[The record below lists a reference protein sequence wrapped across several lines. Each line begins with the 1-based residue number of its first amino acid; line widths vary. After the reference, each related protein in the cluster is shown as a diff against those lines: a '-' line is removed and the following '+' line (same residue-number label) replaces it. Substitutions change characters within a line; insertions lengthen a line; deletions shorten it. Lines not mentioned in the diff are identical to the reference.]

1 MARFKLHDSST
12 PFAQETASVGYLQIE
27 IREITADVQ
36 SDENPTDKQHF
47 MFKVFRVVKKS
58 TPVEAQDPDVRIAQ
72 ALLTRSRNPGPQEEL
87 WIANSI
93 AQFKAQ
99 GKLGT
104 EHERLTQGVKQF
116 REAAGNVGHV
126 AHVVAQLNKL
136 KLRLNDGVRSLSEL
150 NVDQFN

>member
-1 MARFKLHDSST
+1 M
-12 PFAQETASVGYLQIE
+12 
-27 IREITADVQ
+27 Q

-58 TPVEAQDPDVRIAQ
+58 TPVEAQDPDVRLAQ
-72 ALLTRSRNPGPQEEL
+72 ALLARSRNPGPQQEL

-104 EHERLTQGVKQF
+104 EHERLTQGVKF

-136 KLRLNDGVRSLSEL
+136 KLRLNDGVRSLSTECINFIPWTSL
-150 NVDQFN
+150 LSFHNRLMHRILHRLMHRI